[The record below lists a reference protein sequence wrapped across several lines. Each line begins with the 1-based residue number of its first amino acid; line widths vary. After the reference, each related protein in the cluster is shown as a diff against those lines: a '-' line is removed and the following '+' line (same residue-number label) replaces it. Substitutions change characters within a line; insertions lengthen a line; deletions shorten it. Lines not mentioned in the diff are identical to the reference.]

1 MTHITNNKTSADIL
15 IVDDTLA
22 NLQLLANILK
32 EDGYKVRPAINGNL
46 ALRAVAQK
54 KPDLI
59 LLDIKM
65 PDMDGYQVC
74 QALKENPA
82 THDIPVIFISAL
94 SDANDKVR
102 AFSMGGVDY
111 LTKPFQFEEVK
122 ARVATH
128 LQLKDYQENLEL
140 KIQAGLAEIS
150 LLNQEVIATQRD
162 VIIMLGS
169 VCEGRST
176 ETGLHIRRMA
186 AYCHFL
192 AKCCGLDPETVALV
206 KEAAPMHDIGKIAI
220 PDSILE
226 KPGPLTPDEWEIMKT
241 HAELGYQM
249 LVSSTSTRPLFK
261 MAATIA
267 HEHHEKWNGTG
278 YPRGLKGEEIHIA
291 GRLSA
296 IADVFDALDSRR
308 CYKKNWQLE
317 DSLALFK
324 EQRGQHFDP
333 DLVDLLFANMD
344 DFLMLRA
351 QFLSPASDE
360 IVTSFTKDTKNPPHT
375 ENI

>member
-1 MTHITNNKTSADIL
+1 MSHKISADIL

-32 EDGYKVRPAINGNL
+32 EDGYKVRPAINGSL
-46 ALRAVAQK
+46 ALRAISQK

-74 QALKENPA
+74 ELLKKNSE

-102 AFSMGGVDY
+102 AFQMGGVDY

-128 LQLKDYQENLEL
+128 LQLRDYQENLES
-140 KIQAGLAEIS
+140 KIQEGLTEIN
-150 LLNQEVIATQRD
+150 LLNKEIVATQRD
-162 VIIMLGS
+162 VIIMLGC
-169 VCEGRST
+169 VCEGRSI

-192 AKCCGLDPETVALV
+192 AQCINLPSDIVSLI

-220 PDSILE
+220 PDAILS
-226 KPGPLTPDEWEIMKT
+226 KPEPLNAAEWEVMKT
-241 HAELGYQM
+241 HAELGHQM
-249 LVSSTSTRPLFK
+249 LLSSNRPLFK

-267 HEHHEKWNGTG
+267 YEHHERWDGSG

-296 IADVFDALDSRR
+296 LADVFDALDSKR
-308 CYKKNWQLE
+308 CYKKVWALE
-317 DSLALFK
+317 DTLALIK
-324 EQRGQHFDP
+324 EQRGRHFDP
-333 DLVDLLFANMD
+333 AIVDALFDNLDAFLVIRAN
-344 DFLMLRA
+344 FLK
-351 QFLSPASDE
+351 Q
-360 IVTSFTKDTKNPPHT
+360 
-375 ENI
+375 NIDIPSV